1 MRVPPDNQSL
11 IFGDVSLE
19 ALIVDI
25 QNFLALYEDIE
36 GDLNDEGNVMDVD
49 GGLDVDV
56 DVDVSLDVDGR
67 RRGPGVGESGKAL
80 EKRSEDVARDVLKA
94 LEVLRDEEIL

>member
-1 MRVPPDNQSL
+1 MRVPPNNQSL

-19 ALIVDI
+19 ALVVDI

-36 GDLNDEGNVMDVD
+36 GELNDEGNVMDVD

-56 DVDVSLDVDGR
+56 DVGLDVDGWC
-67 RRGPGVGESGKAL
+67 RGPGVGESGKAL

-94 LEVLRDEEIL
+94 LEVLRDEELL